1 MSRDKVDMTE
11 KGGEAWVEE
20 APVSVVVEPRQK
32 TKVEKRLLLKMD
44 FSIVPLLAL
53 SFFIAYMVWL
63 SRSNLRA
70 LSLLFQGSK

>member
-1 MSRDKVDMTE
+1 MSADKVDMTE
-11 KGGEAWVEE
+11 KGGETLVEE
-20 APVSVVVEPRQK
+20 APVSVVEPRQK
-32 TKVEKRLLLKMD
+32 TKLEKRLLLKMD